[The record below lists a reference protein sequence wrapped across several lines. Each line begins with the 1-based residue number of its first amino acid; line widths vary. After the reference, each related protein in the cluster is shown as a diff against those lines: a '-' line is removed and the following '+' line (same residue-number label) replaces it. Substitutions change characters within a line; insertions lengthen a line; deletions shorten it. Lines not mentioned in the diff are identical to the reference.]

1 MPLRYA
7 FYISDSTGIT
17 SETLGNAL
25 LPLFKTT
32 EFRKVFLP
40 YTDTLEKAEK
50 AVAQIN
56 QAAAETGERPLIFDT
71 IMNLEIRTKIAS
83 SSGFLVD
90 IIGTFLPSL
99 EKELGAASSY
109 QTGQSHDNPSEDRA
123 LQRMNAVNYALDT
136 DDGVHPTYYEEADV
150 ILIGVSRSAKTP
162 TCLYIAMQY
171 GIMAANWPLTEED
184 LNKGVLP
191 QKLLQYKE
199 KLFGLTIA
207 PNRLAK
213 IRQERRADSRYAS
226 LKQCEWEIRETEFL
240 YRKWGI
246 PCIDTTAISVEE
258 ISTHIIMEKNLNRR
272 VQKC

>member
-1 MPLRYA
+1 MGVRYA

-25 LPLFKTT
+25 LPMFKSTD
-32 EFRKVFLP
+32 FRRVFLP
-40 YTDTLEKAEK
+40 YTDTMEKAEK

-56 QAAAETGERPLIFDT
+56 HAAQETGQRPLIFDT
-71 IMNLEIRTKIAS
+71 IMNPEIRIKIAS
-83 SSGFLVD
+83 ANGYPVD

-99 EKELGAASSY
+99 EKELGAVSSY
-109 QTGQSHDNPSEDRA
+109 QTGQSHDNPTEDRA

-136 DDGVHPTYYEEADV
+136 DDGVHPSYYEEADV

-184 LNKGVLP
+184 LNQGVLP
-191 QKLLQYKE
+191 KPLIPHKN
-199 KLFGLTIA
+199 KLFGLTISPA
-207 PNRLAK
+207 RLTK

-226 LKQCEWEIRETEFL
+226 LKQCQWETREAEFL

-246 PCIDTTAISVEE
+246 PSIDTTAISIEE
-258 ISTHIIMEKNLNRR
+258 ICTHIIMDKNLKRR